1 LRDHCR
7 DVGRAY
13 NFIGP
18 RPRLRVHTIARR
30 RPQRHPRAPAHIQ
43 RSYRPPQRGEPLR
56 FGGKPKEVGQCSY
69 RVAKQ
74 LRPGFPLKLIHT
86 LSPQAIVQSR
96 PCRARLYAMIASH
109 GPAHPYGAH
118 VEPAAPAQPTTT
130 PRTCWRG
137 SSGLA
142 SLISERPLASPTH
155 PHLQRPSKAI
165 SGHQRPTEG
174 AIRGHPR
181 PSEAIRGHPRSSK
194 AIRGRHRPSQAVT
207 GRHRP

>member
-1 LRDHCR
+1 M
-7 DVGRAY
+7 GRAY
-13 NFIGP
+13 HFIGP
-18 RPRLRVHTIARR
+18 RPSECIRSPDGDPSATLVLPHTLTVL
-30 RPQRHPRAPAHIQ
+30 
-43 RSYRPPQRGEPLR
+43 PPPPRGEPLR
-56 FGGKPKEVGQCSY
+56 FGGRPNEVGQCSY

-142 SLISERPLASPTH
+142 SLISERPLAS
-155 PHLQRPSKAI
+155 
-165 SGHQRPTEG
+165 
-174 AIRGHPR
+174 
-181 PSEAIRGHPRSSK
+181 
-194 AIRGRHRPSQAVT
+194 HRPRLLAIFLSRSLV
-207 GRHRP
+207 GRLLANRGLTPRAW